1 LERPGKAVALLETRE
16 ADAVKAKMS
25 GARIVLESLKRE
37 GVEVIFGLPGGAVLP
52 IYDALYDFEG
62 LPHILVR
69 QEAAAGHAAEGYAR
83 ATGKVG
89 VCLVTSGP
97 AATNLVTAL
106 QDAMMDS
113 IPIVAFTGQVPTHLI
128 GNDAFQEAD
137 NVGITRP
144 CTKHNFL
151 VKDGNDLGPI
161 IREAFHIAATGRPG
175 PVHVDLPKDVLV
187 KEAELVWPAT
197 VHLRSYN
204 PTYEGHPGQI
214 KKAARLMLG
223 ARRPVLYVG
232 GGVISSNASA
242 ELLELAELTGIP
254 TTTTLMG
261 LGAFPSEHP
270 LSLEMLGMHGTYYA
284 NMAVHNCDVL
294 VAIGAR
300 FDDRVTGKVELFAP
314 HAEIVHIDIDPSSIS
329 KNIKVHVPIVG
340 DCRLVLRALIEAIRE
355 ETRAN
360 VPSIVKEP
368 RKQWHAQIAEWRA
381 RYPLRYDWDDEVIKP
396 QYVIQE
402 ISNLTRGEAMIITGV
417 GQHQMWAAQYYR
429 FKYPRAWFTSGGLGT
444 MGYGLPTAMGVAAA
458 QPAKLV
464 VNIDGDGS
472 FAMNSQELATCHQH
486 NLPVKTVILNNGG
499 HGMVRQW
506 QNIIYGG
513 RFCAIDLGPS
523 PDFVKL
529 ADAYGCTGIRATK
542 PSEVVPALEQA
553 FATPGP
559 AVVDMWVDK
568 DECVFPMVPAGGA
581 NKDMILEQPSRVVKE
596 KAARSQT
603 GF

>member
-1 LERPGKAVALLETRE
+1 MKL
-16 ADAVKAKMS
+16 S
-25 GARIVLESLKRE
+25 GARIFLECLKRE
-37 GVEVIFGLPGGAVLP
+37 GVDLIFGLPGGAVLP

-62 LPHILVR
+62 LRHILVR

-83 ATGKVG
+83 TTGRVG

-106 QDAMMDS
+106 QDATMDS

-151 VKDGNDLGPI
+151 VKDGKDLPMI
-161 IREAFHIAATGRPG
+161 VREAFHIAATGRPG

-187 KEAELVWPAT
+187 KEAEFVWPDK
-197 VHLRSYN
+197 VSLRSYN

-214 KKAARLMLG
+214 KRAATALLR

-232 GGVISSNASA
+232 GGVISSDAHA
-242 ELLELAELTGIP
+242 ELRRLAELTEIP
-254 TTTTLMG
+254 VTTTLMG

-270 LSLEMLGMHGTYYA
+270 LSLGMLGMHGTYYA
-284 NMAVHNCDVL
+284 NMAVHDSDCLIAV
-294 VAIGAR
+294 GAR

-314 HAEIVHIDIDPSSIS
+314 SAEIIHIDIDPSSIS
-329 KNIKVHVPIVG
+329 KNIKVDVPIVG
-340 DCRLVLRALIEAIRE
+340 DCRRVLIKLIEAIDE
-355 ETRAN
+355 EARAD
-360 VPSIVKEP
+360 VPSLVREA
-368 RKQWHAQIAEWRA
+368 RQQWRAQISEWQA
-381 RYPLRYDWDDEVIKP
+381 KFPLRYEWDDDVIKP

-402 ISNLTRGEAMIITGV
+402 ISNLTHGDALVVTGV
-417 GQHQMWAAQYYR
+417 GQHQMWAAQYYK
-429 FKYPRAWFTSGGLGT
+429 FKHPRAWCTSGGLGT
-444 MGYGLPTAMGVAAA
+444 MGYGLPTAMGVAAGN
-458 QPAKLV
+458 PGRLV

-472 FAMNSQELATCHQH
+472 FVMNSQELATCYESR
-486 NLPVKTVILNNGG
+486 LAVKTVILNNGG

-506 QNIIYGG
+506 QEIIYGG
-513 RFCAIDLGPS
+513 RFCAIDLSAS

-529 ADAYGCTGIRATK
+529 ADAYGCVGIRATK
-542 PSEVVPALEQA
+542 PSEVVPALEKA
-553 FATPGP
+553 FSTPGP
-559 AVVDMWVDK
+559 VVVDVAVEK
-568 DECVFPMVPAGGA
+568 DEWVFPMVPAGGA
-581 NKDMILEQPSRVVKE
+581 NKDMILDRPSRAAKDRAA
-596 KAARSQT
+596 KAQT

>member
-1 LERPGKAVALLETRE
+1 MKL
-16 ADAVKAKMS
+16 S
-25 GARIVLESLKRE
+25 GARVFLESLKRE
-37 GVEVIFGLPGGAVLP
+37 GVDTVFGLPGGAVLP

-62 LPHILVR
+62 LRHILVR

-83 ATGKVG
+83 TTGRGG

-151 VKDGNDLGPI
+151 VKDGKDLPQI
-161 IREAFHIAATGRPG
+161 IREAFYIAATGRPG

-187 KEAELVWPAT
+187 KEADFVWPER
-197 VHLRSYN
+197 VFLRSYN
-204 PTYEGHPGQI
+204 PTYDGHPQQI
-214 KKAARLMLG
+214 KRAARAILR

-232 GGVISSNASA
+232 GGVIISDAHQ
-242 ELLELAELTGIP
+242 ELRRLAELTQVP
-254 TTTTLMG
+254 VTTTLMG

-284 NMAVHNCDVL
+284 NMAVHNSDCLIAV
-294 VAIGAR
+294 GAR
-300 FDDRVTGKVELFAP
+300 FDDRVTGKVEMFAP
-314 HAEIVHIDIDPSSIS
+314 NAEIIHIDIDPSSIS
-329 KNIKVHVPIVG
+329 KNIKVDVPIVG
-340 DCRLVLRALIEAIRE
+340 DCRRVLAKLVEAVEEEQPSEDVASLARE
-355 ETRAN
+355 ARQ
-360 VPSIVKEP
+360 
-368 RKQWHAQIAEWRA
+368 QWLAQIAEWRA
-381 RYPLRYDWDDEVIKP
+381 KFPLRYEWDDEVIKP

-402 ISNLTRGEAMIITGV
+402 ISNLTHGDALVVTGV
-417 GQHQMWAAQYYR
+417 GQHQMWAAQYYK
-429 FKYPRAWFTSGGLGT
+429 FKHPRAWCTSGGLGT
-444 MGYGLPTAMGVAAA
+444 MGYGLPTAMGVAAGN
-458 QPAKLV
+458 PGKLV

-472 FAMNSQELATCHQH
+472 FVMNSQELATCFDHR
-486 NLPVKTVILNNGG
+486 LPVKTVILNNGG

-506 QNIIYGG
+506 QEIIYNG
-513 RFCAIDLGPS
+513 RFCAIDFAGS

-529 ADAYGCTGIRATK
+529 ADAYGCAGIRATK
-542 PSEVVPALEQA
+542 PEEVVPALEKA
-553 FATPGP
+553 FSTPGP
-559 AVVDMWVDK
+559 VVVDVWVEK
-568 DECVFPMVPAGGA
+568 NEWGFPMVPAGGA
-581 NKDMILEQPSRVVKE
+581 NKDMILDRPSRAARE
-596 KAARSQT
+596 KAAKSQT